1 MVDMEE
7 IIKREISQIHS
18 LEERVVFKDVVEQV
32 FLSLY
37 ETNRE
42 MYQELEKRVMNDL
55 AFDIGR
61 YRIVTGVV
69 EREYVDQ
76 SHHLLAPMREE
87 DLEKRQCS
95 VQEGLEKIAE
105 EGSCLLDTFFIEC
118 DYLKILRLLEK
129 GRIGGTVIT
138 GRGEYPVDFLVKR
151 NESYIGEVAH
161 LYQVFIRNG
170 IAWQT
175 VNMPYLYKFI
185 DLHLVGMPEGIGKED
200 KIVGIKPDFGE
211 FASYVRSSYLPVWNI
226 RKLTVGSIGFPVP
239 CEDHKNFEHTVSI
252 REYGN
257 EHIYLVDDGEGLYSV
272 RREENRLMVMGG
284 YPEARKWQIYMI
296 RCGQNRKFE
305 RFTFPLMTN
314 LRRDEFLE
322 RFSRRQN
329 VRVRTKA
336 ELERFVK
343 GYGMEE
349 YVGYEG
355 CELKEGE
362 GEQGETYSMNGFIL
376 DEIRERNYKK
386 RLVLKF
392 RGKDRHEF
400 LHRDIMSFLTSEVQL
415 LYGEYMC
422 EGVLI

>member
-18 LEERVVFKDVVEQV
+18 LEERVVFKDVVEQM

-138 GRGEYPVDFLVKR
+138 GSGEYPVDFLVKR

-185 DLHLVGMPEGIGKED
+185 VSHSCPEQL
-200 KIVGIKPDFGE
+200 
-211 FASYVRSSYLPVWNI
+211 SSGL
-226 RKLTVGSIGFPVP
+226 
-239 CEDHKNFEHTVSI
+239 
-252 REYGN
+252 EYQ
-257 EHIYLVDDGEGLYSV
+257 EADG
-272 RREENRLMVMGG
+272 
-284 YPEARKWQIYMI
+284 
-296 RCGQNRKFE
+296 GQ
-305 RFTFPLMTN
+305 
-314 LRRDEFLE
+314 
-322 RFSRRQN
+322 
-329 VRVRTKA
+329 
-336 ELERFVK
+336 
-343 GYGMEE
+343 
-349 YVGYEG
+349 
-355 CELKEGE
+355 
-362 GEQGETYSMNGFIL
+362 
-376 DEIRERNYKK
+376 
-386 RLVLKF
+386 
-392 RGKDRHEF
+392 
-400 LHRDIMSFLTSEVQL
+400 HRISGTL
-415 LYGEYMC
+415 
-422 EGVLI
+422 